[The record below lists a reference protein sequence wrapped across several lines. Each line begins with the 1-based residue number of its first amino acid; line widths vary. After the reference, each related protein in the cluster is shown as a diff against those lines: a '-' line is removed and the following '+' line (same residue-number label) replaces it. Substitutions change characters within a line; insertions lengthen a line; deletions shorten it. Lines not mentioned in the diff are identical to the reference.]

1 MHLLNDEVFI
11 MHKYVFTE
19 IKESRKMTKWSQRV
33 WNILLRDLAIK
44 MKKAGIAGWWK
55 KENYYD
61 ESN

>member
-1 MHLLNDEVFI
+1 MHLLNDEAFI
-11 MHKYVFTE
+11 MHKDVLHWVKRKVEKWLNEAKECE
-19 IKESRKMTKWSQRV
+19 IFFERSGT
-33 WNILLRDLAIK
+33 K